1 MNVTTW
7 TSQKLHD
14 LELSATCVGHLPLTG
29 QCDNKGATGSW
40 RDLLLADLQTLD
52 SLNSARNTGETASRR
67 YSTWKDEQSPSQLK
81 FFPNSCGGG
90 GPSGEDRNLDPLNLS
105 RRKNLLGGLLPQAP
119 LSFQQAILLVS
130 SFRYLH
136 HGPAPSY
143 AGSKLDLEFKSQ
155 PCHSLAFSKSIC

>member
-1 MNVTTW
+1 MPSKSVVIVLMNVTTW

-14 LELSATCVGHLPLTG
+14 LELSATCVGHFPLTG

-105 RRKNLLGGLLPQAP
+105 RRKNLLGGLLPQEP
-119 LSFQQAILLVS
+119 LSLSSCSRPFCLFLLS
-130 SFRYLH
+130 DTCIMGLH
-136 HGPAPSY
+136 PAMR
-143 AGSKLDLEFKSQ
+143 AQ
-155 PCHSLAFSKSIC
+155 NWT